1 MSPPNTTD
9 ESESSPLASGDVAPG
24 PDLPDRRA
32 ALGRIA
38 LAAGCALGA
47 AAMVGPAG
55 VALSPLLRP
64 AAPTEGTS
72 GDGWMRVDG
81 VARFVIGATP
91 ARVVLRRD
99 VRDQWLVRRGE
110 TLGAVLVERLAD
122 RNFRVLS
129 SVCPH
134 LGCSVVWQDDRSHWF
149 CPCHK
154 SAFAR
159 DGALVPAESGPPN
172 PSPRALDPLE
182 WRITNAQLEVRWVR
196 FQTGVSERVP
206 LADAGHGDPAP
217 ADSGGD
223 SQRRGKS

>member
-1 MSPPNTTD
+1 MSTSRD
-9 ESESSPLASGDVAPG
+9 EDPAAAQSSTPTPG
-24 PDLPDRRA
+24 ETDRRA

-64 AAPTEGTS
+64 AEPSGAATS
-72 GDGWMRVDG
+72 DGWMRVDNIT
-81 VARFVIGATP
+81 RFVVGAPP
-91 ARVVLRRD
+91 ARIVLRMD

-110 TLGAVLVERLAD
+110 TLGAVLVERLSERD
-122 RNFRVLS
+122 FRVLS

-134 LGCSVVWQDDRSHWF
+134 LGCSVVWQAERANWF

-159 DGALVPAESGPPN
+159 DGALVPATSGPAN

-182 WRITNAQLEVRWVR
+182 WRVAGAQLEVRWVR
-196 FQTGVSERVP
+196 FQTGVSERIP
-206 LADAGHGDPAP
+206 LAAAPRPDLDDADQQATTPA
-217 ADSGGD
+217 
-223 SQRRGKS
+223 RRDGRS